1 MQDFHHLKLC
11 LGGDIDS
18 FLKLSDL
25 IGGLDHPELLKDL
38 GGIFDLNSCEPLSQT
53 VGELKLLADF
63 SGQPRFGFHEQ
74 VNLRYTLLKVCEK
87 VIELAG
93 LAPVGTPVQNG
104 IQKRVK
110 FRRAPNGL
118 DTANALNLFRTR
130 HFPIPQFSVRIT
142 IGQKQNLPSGG
153 ILWHQ
158 DECGF
163 RMTNS
168 REIKK
173 VVFLAE
179 LIGDIPRIKAN
190 FGAE

>member
-1 MQDFHHLKLC
+1 MQDLHHLKLC
-11 LGGDIDS
+11 FDGDIDS
-18 FLKLSDL
+18 FLKLLDL
-25 IGGLDHPELLKDL
+25 IGGLDHPELLENL
-38 GGIFDLNSCEPLSQT
+38 GRVFDLNSSEPLSQT
-53 VGELKLLADF
+53 VGESKLLADF
-63 SGQPRFGFHEQ
+63 SGRPRFGFHEQ
-74 VNLRYTLLKVCEK
+74 VNVRHTLLKVCEK

-93 LAPVGTPVQNG
+93 LAPVGTSVQNG
-104 IQKRVK
+104 IQERVK

-118 DTANALNLFRTR
+118 DTAYALNLFRTR
-130 HFPIPQFSVRIT
+130 HFSIPQFSVRIT
-142 IGQKQNLPSGG
+142 IGRKQDLTSGG

-179 LIGDIPRIKAN
+179 LIGNIPRIRAHV
-190 FGAE
+190 GAE